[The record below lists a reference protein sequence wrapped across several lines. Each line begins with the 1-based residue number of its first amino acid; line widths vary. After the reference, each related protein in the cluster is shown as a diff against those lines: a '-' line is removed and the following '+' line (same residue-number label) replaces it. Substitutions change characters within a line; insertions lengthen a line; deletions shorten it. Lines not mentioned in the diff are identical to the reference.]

1 MLIAAIFSRTTTWSQ
16 PSSPST
22 DERGSRLLSVTG
34 VRDWLKPAW
43 GEEGLLHLT
52 LHRPALREPKQE
64 LRTGSWRQEQKQG
77 PERSTVYWL
86 PPHDILGLISS
97 TT

>member
-1 MLIAAIFSRTTTWSQ
+1 MLIAAIFSRTKTWSQ
-16 PSSPST
+16 PSFPST

-52 LHRPALREPKQE
+52 LHRPALRGAKAGTQN
-64 LRTGSWRQEQKQG
+64 R
-77 PERSTVYWL
+77 
-86 PPHDILGLISS
+86 ILEAGTEAETREEHCLLAPSP
-97 TT
+97 